1 MATLEAII
9 KGSPAAFEGEVRAFD
24 RRLCDQHGLP
34 MGAMLI
40 YKTHYLPNVPTRWD
54 VTEVIVA
61 VSDLPLAESVHR
73 PIGGFGYDS
82 PVMAWGWPAII
93 TAHSMPGERS
103 GLLLQCEE
111 AILPV
116 VEVHW
121 QALRAELRR
130 LGYIEAGE
138 AEPVVAKPEPVAPKP
153 KRGGGSVPEKL
164 EERARCVFE
173 WEKARRSQPGLSGQ
187 SFAASRDDVFASG
200 STLYVWRR
208 DVEVQAYIERHY
220 RRSAI
225 TQQRHSQE
233 SKP

>member
-1 MATLEAII
+1 MATDERII

-40 YKTHYLPNVPTRWD
+40 YKTHYLPNVPTKWD
-54 VTEVIVA
+54 VTEVTVA

-121 QALRAELRR
+121 QALLAELSR
-130 LGYIEAGE
+130 LGYIES
-138 AEPVVAKPEPVAPKP
+138 AEPEPHPEAAAPKQS
-153 KRGGGSVPEKL
+153 RGGGSVPEPL

-173 WEKARRSQPGLSGQ
+173 WEKARASQPGLSGEA
-187 SFAASRDDVFASG
+187 FVASREDVFTTG
-200 STLYVWRR
+200 SSLYRWRR
-208 DVEVQAYIERHY
+208 DLEVQAYIERHY
-220 RRSAI
+220 RSSVI
-225 TQQRHSQE
+225 TQQRE
-233 SKP
+233 S